1 MLHAINWALTQ
12 QGEKMK
18 STASS
23 LQKLSHYYLVAL
35 TALAVAAP
43 AAAQDDGGLEEIIV
57 TAQKRAQNIMDVPV
71 AITAVTGA
79 QIEASG
85 ITDMFSL
92 QQNVPGL
99 IVGQS
104 QTATTSNFAIR
115 GVGSTSNNFG
125 VESSVGLY
133 VDGVYRS
140 RQSSIINELV
150 DVEAV
155 EVLRGPQGT
164 LFGKNTAS
172 GAIHIRTVAPSTDS
186 TDAFFQATGGDYGL
200 GRFSGAANIVLSD
213 SLAFRGT
220 VFSSARDGYVSDDNL
235 GKNVYNDQDR
245 RGVRLQLGYDAGN
258 DFNMRIIADYSDI
271 DEVCCVGLSNVDGY
285 LSHGLLAQGIIL
297 PGADFIRAL
306 LGGTVYTDFDYPA
319 ALLLPT
325 VVTGVSFEDYRTTLN
340 YGPESKNRDRG
351 FSVEMNK
358 TLSNGMTLTSIT
370 AYRAFDTFDLID
382 ADFTDTD
389 ILGRTNDAQQN
400 SISQEFR
407 LAGEFGEGSNWVA
420 GAYYFEQEITSVA
433 NTYGGVHL
441 QPYVFIAQPGL
452 QQIVDGINFISFV
465 TGGAIPPA
473 ADPFP
478 ANIFA
483 LDVVDQFHQSFA
495 LFGQVDWAISDALIL
510 TLGARYTNE
519 DKDITATYTQT
530 SQGPAP
536 DLDAIGLNLF
546 LASIGQPFDPSSFFA
561 VAEPNV
567 GWGGYLFDP
576 LSPRPN
582 VGESLSDDQVTGT
595 AKLSWFPNDSTMVY
609 ASYASGF
616 KAGGTNTDRIGT
628 ALSQTFGPETSVSFE
643 VGYKGDIG
651 DRFRVS
657 VAAFFTEFDDFQA
670 NSFTGTAFNLQNAG
684 KLETKGIEI
693 EATWAPWDSI
703 TIQSYYAKNIGE
715 YADFQGGTCW
725 VANAFH
731 TGVPDPG
738 LDPATGSCVRTGG
751 NLPYN
756 PEDRFFVGLTQ
767 TFPMGN
773 NELFVRAEYTYASDT
788 LTDGDLD
795 PLTRQDS
802 FGLVNLRIGIN
813 LDNINSVITLWGRNI
828 TDERYYSGSFDP
840 PLLDGRLN
848 SYPSEPA
855 TYGITFRRNWD

>member
-1 MLHAINWALTQ
+1 
-12 QGEKMK
+12 MK
-18 STASS
+18 STDNS
-23 LQKLSHYYLVAL
+23 LHKLGRYYLVAL
-35 TALAVAAP
+35 TALAIAAP
-43 AAAQDDGGLEEIIV
+43 AAAQDSGALEEIIV
-57 TAQKRAQNIMDVPV
+57 TAQKREQNIMDVPV

-79 QIEASG
+79 QIEESG
-85 ITDMFSL
+85 ITDVFSL

-155 EVLRGPQGT
+155 EILRGPQGT

-172 GAIHIRTVAPSTDS
+172 GAIHIRTVAPSTDG
-186 TDAFFQATGGDYGL
+186 TDAFMQLTGGDFGL
-200 GRFSGAANIVLSD
+200 GRISGAANIVLSD

-220 VFSSARDGYVSDDNL
+220 VYSSARDGYVADDNL
-235 GKNVYNDQDR
+235 GEDYYNNQDR

-258 DFNMRIIADYSDI
+258 DFDMRIIADYSDI
-271 DEVCCVGLSNVDGY
+271 NERCCVGLSKVDAY
-285 LSHGLLAQGIIL
+285 FAQDLLAQGVVV
-297 PGADFIRAL
+297 PGPDFIRAL

-325 VVTGVSFEDYRTTLN
+325 VVSGVSFEDYRTTLN
-340 YGPESKNRDRG
+340 YGPESRNRDRG
-351 FSVEMNK
+351 LSVEMNK
-358 TLSNGMTLTSIT
+358 TLSNGITLTSVT
-370 AYRAFDTFDLID
+370 AYRDFDTFDLID
-382 ADFTDTD
+382 VDFTDTD
-389 ILGRTNDAQQN
+389 ILGKTNDAEQN

-407 LAGEFGEGSNWVA
+407 LAGEFGDGSNWVA

-441 QPYVFIAQPGL
+441 QPYVLIAEPDL
-452 QQIVDGINFISFV
+452 QAVIDGINAFSAA
-465 TGGAIPPA
+465 TGGAFPPA

-483 LDVVDQFHQSFA
+483 FDVVDQYHESFA
-495 LFGQVDWAISDALIL
+495 LFGQVDWALSDALIL

-519 DKDITATYTQT
+519 DKDISARYTQT

-576 LSPRPN
+576 LAPRPN
-582 VGESLSDDQVTGT
+582 VNETLSDDQVTGT
-595 AKLSWFPNDSTMVY
+595 AKLSWFPNETTMVY
-609 ASYASGF
+609 ASYATGF

-628 ALSQTFGPETSVSFE
+628 ALSQTFGPETSTSIE
-643 VGYKGDIG
+643 LGYKGDIG

-657 VAAFFTEFDDFQA
+657 ASAYFTEFDDFQA

-684 KLETKGIEI
+684 KLEVKGIEI
-693 EATWAPWDSI
+693 EATWAPWDSV
-703 TIQSYYAKNIGE
+703 TIQSYYARNVGE
-715 YADFQGGTCW
+715 YAEFLAGTC
-725 VANAFH
+725 ATGTPFH
-731 TGVPDPG
+731 TGDAPDG
-738 LDPATGSCVRTGG
+738 FDPATGSCVLTGG
-751 NLPYN
+751 SLPYN
-756 PEDRFFVGLTQ
+756 PEDRFFVGFTQ

-773 NELFVRAEYTYASDT
+773 NEAFVHAEYTYASDFIA
-788 LTDGDLD
+788 DGDLE
-795 PLTRQDS
+795 PLKTQDS
-802 FGLVNLRIGIN
+802 LGLVNLRIGIN
-813 LDNINSVITLWGRNI
+813 LDDINSVITIWGRNI
-828 TDERYYSGSFDP
+828 TDERYFRGAFNV
-840 PLLDGRLN
+840 PLLTGRVN
-848 SYPSEPA
+848 AYPAEPA
-855 TYGITFRRNWD
+855 TFGLTFRKNWD